1 MAVQTKIRQDVEQ
14 FWAFVMQ
21 PENAEKRW
29 ELIAGEIIEMPPSS
43 LKNSALAGRIIYF
56 LLAYVLPR
64 GLGWVTV
71 PDGGYQLAEAMLV
84 QPDAAFLSKE
94 RAPTLTARVF
104 EGAPDLAVEII
115 SPSERHTEIRAKI
128 SAYLAHGARLVWIIY
143 PDEQIVDVWQAQPD
157 GALRVESFDKGQ
169 TLRADDLLPEFSLP
183 VAALFDG
190 LD

>member
-1 MAVQTKIRQDVEQ
+1 MAVQTKIRQGVEQ
-14 FWAFVMQ
+14 FWAFVAQ

-43 LKNSALAGRIIYF
+43 PTNSILAVRIAR
-56 LLAYVLPR
+56 LLGNFVEPH
-64 GLGWVTV
+64 GLGWVSGA
-71 PDGGYQLAEAMLV
+71 DSGYKLAVDMLF
-84 QPDAAFLSKE
+84 QPDAAFISKA
-94 RAPTLTARVF
+94 RAPKLPERFF

-128 SAYLAHGARLVWIIY
+128 SAYLAHGGRLVWIVY
-143 PDEQIVDVWQAQPD
+143 PDQQIVDVWQAQPD

-169 TLRADDLLPEFSLP
+169 TLRAGDLLPEFSLP
-183 VAALFDG
+183 IAALFDG

>member
-1 MAVQTKIRQDVEQ
+1 MAAQTKIRQDVEQ
-14 FWAFVMQ
+14 FWAFVTQ

-43 LKNSALAGRIIYF
+43 PTNSIIAMRIARWLGNLVEQLA
-56 LLAYVLPR
+56 
-64 GLGWVTV
+64 LGWVTG
-71 PDGGYQLAEAMLV
+71 PDGGYQLADDLLF
-84 QPDAAFLSKE
+84 QPDVGFISKA
-94 RAPTLTARVF
+94 RAPKLPARFF

-128 SAYLAHGARLVWIIY
+128 SAYLAHGGQFVWIVY

-169 TLRADDLLPEFSLP
+169 TLRAGDLLPEFSLP

>member
-1 MAVQTKIRQDVEQ
+1 MAIQTKIRQDVEQ
-14 FWAFVMQ
+14 FWAFVTQ
-21 PENAEKRW
+21 PENAEKHW

-43 LKNSALAGRIIYF
+43 PTNSIIAIRIAR
-56 LLAYVLPR
+56 LLGNFVEPR
-64 GLGWVTV
+64 GLGWVSGA
-71 PDGGYQLAEAMLV
+71 DSGYRLAADMLF
-84 QPDAAFLSKE
+84 QPDAAFISKA
-94 RAPTLTARVF
+94 RAPKLSERFF

-128 SAYLAHGARLVWIIY
+128 SAYLAHGGQFVWIVY

-169 TLRADDLLPEFSLP
+169 TLRAGDLFPEFSLP
-183 VAALFDG
+183 VADLFNG